1 MISKHTLLSF
11 FHVHSVLLPFNNNN
25 NSNKK
30 NRGSTQSKCMLK
42 IKSNSKAKSKGK
54 LTKMSSGDTTY
65 QQATKN
71 RLAPLPVMSL
81 MS

>member
-1 MISKHTLLSF
+1 M
-11 FHVHSVLLPFNNNN
+11 NNNN
-25 NSNKK
+25 NNNKK
-30 NRGSTQSKCMLK
+30 RGSTQSKCIQK
-42 IKSNSKAKSKGK
+42 SKSNSKVKSEGK